1 MSSSELINTLQAF
14 FPQTEYSSEAVVEG
28 ITNGDIVVNSTQMAN
43 YLQGALHDESLLEV
57 ELDNDKRVFFC
68 RILDHPPEEDTPDE
82 DVLYTKGEYLENTD
96 HIILTPLEPA
106 EGNYLINAS
115 SRILIRVLTSQAA
128 VEFCCN
134 FDGKIKIDTMPVL
147 QTTFPV
153 VARQVK
159 GAREYRVKV
168 PSDMDLTIIA
178 YRKRDKLKFTTRPMD
193 MSINGMSLYDP
204 KGKHSTLQTDDKLSL
219 QITSDDMLLM
229 TLDAVV
235 RHVTRLRDNQGLQYV
250 FGVKFN
256 LESRASKAEV
266 EKLVASIQRARLRKL
281 AEIEGAFG
289 VNFSDW

>member
-1 MSSSELINTLQAF
+1 MSSSELIDTLQSF
-14 FPQTEYSSEAVVEG
+14 FPQTDYSSEAVVEG

-57 ELDNDKRVFFC
+57 ELNNDKRVFFC

-82 DVLYTKGEYLENTD
+82 DVLYTKGDYLENTD

-106 EGNYLINAS
+106 EGNYLINTS
-115 SRILIRVLTSQAA
+115 SHILIRVLTSQAA

-134 FDGKIKIDTMPVL
+134 FDGKTKIGTMAVL

-168 PSDMDLTIIA
+168 PSDMALNIIA

-204 KGKHSTLQTDDKLSL
+204 KGKHTTLQADDKLSL
-219 QITSDDMLLM
+219 QIISDDMLLM

-235 RHVTRLRDNQGLQYV
+235 RHVTRLRDNKGLQYV